1 MGFVIKIG
9 LLLVLAGLAASLWFG
24 QTASAQLRS
33 PGVVGTGTPASC
45 TETAFTTTLALGGNA
60 TFNCGS
66 QPFTLT
72 LTQRANVVTNTVVD
86 GSGLATISGGNSTG
100 LFDVNTPNSVK
111 FGIQNLTLANALST
125 DQGAGIKSEFAT
137 TLTVTNCIFI
147 NNVTT
152 AAITGLYQIRWGT
165 TQ

>member
-86 GSGLATISGGNSTG
+86 GVGWQLLVVVTALAFSMSIPPIVS
-100 LFDVNTPNSVK
+100 NSVSR
-111 FGIQNLTLANALST
+111 T
-125 DQGAGIKSEFAT
+125 
-137 TLTVTNCIFI
+137 
-147 NNVTT
+147 
-152 AAITGLYQIRWGT
+152 
-165 TQ
+165 